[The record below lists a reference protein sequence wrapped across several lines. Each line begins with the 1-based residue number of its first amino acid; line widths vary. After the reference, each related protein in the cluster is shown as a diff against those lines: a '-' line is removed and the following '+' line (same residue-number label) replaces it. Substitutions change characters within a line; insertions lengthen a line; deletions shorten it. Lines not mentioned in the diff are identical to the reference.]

1 MTPRMEK
8 RYRIEK
14 TISPS
19 ANVYQKMV
27 FQGNVL
33 VGMTAIN
40 SNLDPGIIMNL
51 IKGRVDLE
59 EDCPEFVGNP
69 FNMSRR
75 LMWKLWR

>member
-1 MTPRMEK
+1 L
-8 RYRIEK
+8 
-14 TISPS
+14 PS
-19 ANVYQKMV
+19 GNIYQKMV

-33 VGMTAIN
+33 VGMTAVN
-40 SNLDPGIIMNL
+40 SDLDPGIIMNL

-59 EDCPEFVGNP
+59 EDCAEFVSNP